1 VSLLLALVALGL
13 LMGAAFH
20 TSTTTVVLA
29 ALAIA
34 AWLCAFGVREGL
46 ARRKQHRPADQH

>member
-1 VSLLLALVALGL
+1 MSLLLALVALGL

-20 TSTTTVVLA
+20 TSTTVLVAA

-34 AWLCAFGVREGL
+34 AWLGAFGVREGL
-46 ARRKQHRPADQH
+46 ARRKQH